1 MKYCYKQMCILSRI
15 MSVFSRVFFSPLLG
29 SIDQN
34 LCEKFL
40 GIFFLF
46 HVKLTLNLFFVGTK
60 SINGNNSIDFRVFFS
75 SLHTELCVNFVNR
88 KFLRLVGAFEFLV
101 NERLTRNLS
110 VFFAVFPT
118 PFRH

>member
-1 MKYCYKQMCILSRI
+1 MRKISRHFCF
-15 MSVFSRVFFSPLLG
+15 VSRETDLESF
-29 SIDQN
+29 
-34 LCEKFL
+34 
-40 GIFFLF
+40 
-46 HVKLTLNLFFVGTK
+46 FFVGTK